1 MSKYINKSH
10 KEIIIE
16 VLEKTDQAIMD
27 RFKQINAEIKTLE
40 KEKNKIQSYSSLQI
54 DDLDQK
60 VKKLEKDW
68 NDLMNRDYFNE
79 S

>member
-1 MSKYINKSH
+1 INKSH

-27 RFKQINAEIKTLE
+27 RFKQIDAEVKTLE
-40 KEKNKIQSYSSLQI
+40 KEKDKIQSYSSLQI

-68 NDLMNRDYFNE
+68 NDLMNRVYFNE